1 VLVILPAR
9 HRHSLGSHEDEDR
22 PSASYSE
29 FSACSAQ
36 SGPTRRAC
44 RIRPVDLA
52 IDLRGSTRESPF
64 ADNRY
69 SRFVFSSLDDLHC
82 QRVDSYVDHP
92 VDYPR
97 LSSRILCVSGA
108 AHLHMPD
115 DHLHFFDVDRLLPEL
130 MTFATTAIRTRK
142 SDARTH
148 RTPKALRAKFTNAHY
163 GFAKLLECARVL
175 ASLSQGFTHNKG

>member
-1 VLVILPAR
+1 MILPAR

-29 FSACSAQ
+29 FSARSAQ

-82 QRVDSYVDHP
+82 QRADSDVDQP
-92 VDYPR
+92 MDYSSLSPR
-97 LSSRILCVSGA
+97 SVRISGTT
-108 AHLHMPD
+108 HLHVPN
-115 DHLHFFDVDRLLPEL
+115 DHLHFCDVDHFLSEL
-130 MTFATTAIRTRK
+130 MSLSILTQSRPNE

-148 RTPKALRAKFTNAHY
+148 RTPKALRAKFTRC
-163 GFAKLLECARVL
+163 CALFRAAFGVHTRPCD
-175 ASLSQGFTHNKG
+175 AFFPITGTK